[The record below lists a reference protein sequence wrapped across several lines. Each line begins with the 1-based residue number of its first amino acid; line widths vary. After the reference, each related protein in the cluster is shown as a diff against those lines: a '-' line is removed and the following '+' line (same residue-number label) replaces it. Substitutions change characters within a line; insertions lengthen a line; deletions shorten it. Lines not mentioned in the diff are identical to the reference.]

1 MIVKYREDLVGG
13 PHHRKLATGESTRL
27 LVRADGV
34 GFTLADFTMEPGSDA
49 TLQYKNHVECNYI
62 VEGQGTLEDLE
73 GGATYDIRPG
83 IMFTLDRHER
93 HRVRART
100 RIRIIV
106 VFVPA
111 LVGGEVHDADGSY
124 PRL

>member
-13 PHHRKLATGESTRL
+13 PHHRTLATGESTRL

-34 GFTLADFTMEPGSDA
+34 GFTLTDFTMEPGSDA

-62 VEGQGTLEDLE
+62 VEGEGTLDNLE
-73 GGATYDIRPG
+73 TGDRYAIRPG
-83 IMFTLDRHER
+83 IMFTLDKHER
-93 HRVRART
+93 HRVRAKT

-111 LVGGEVHDADGSY
+111 LVGSETHDADGSY
-124 PRL
+124 PLL